1 MLDYFPKYFT
11 NKAIILYLISMILIS
26 LLFFSH
32 IMSLIWWILGFTAV
46 IGFFYF
52 SNIYSRKWS
61 NFTPNTFSKKI
72 FLTAFIIRVIWVL
85 FSYVL
90 YVIMTGQPFEFSV
103 GDAKMY
109 QRIAEALAETGF
121 GNYENVFWGM
131 PVSDRGYGTYLGV
144 LYMVVGNNILI
155 ARLIKALLGA
165 WMCVLIYKLSTR
177 NFGEAV
183 GRIAAIFCMLMP
195 NLIYYS
201 GLHLK
206 EAEMLF
212 LVVLFMERADSL
224 IRVHKYTFMTVIPT
238 LLIGGSLFFFRTV
251 LGATAMFSFF
261 TALIFSSR
269 RVMTMSK
276 KVVITGWVIVAL
288 AFFAGSTIINEV
300 EEIWESRYENQESSL
315 DFRAKRVGGNE
326 FAKYASKSV
335 FVPFIF
341 IIPFPTMVDVAH
353 QQNQQL
359 LHGGYVV
366 KNIIAFFVLFA
377 LIYIVREKKWRD
389 NIMIISFTVAYLIVV
404 ALSAFAQSE
413 RFHLPALP
421 FLLII
426 AAYGISNFSNS
437 DKKYFNWYLIMIF
450 LIFVAW
456 NWFKLAGRGLA

>member
-1 MLDYFPKYFT
+1 MLDYIPKYFT
-11 NKAIILYLISMILIS
+11 NKAITLYVIALLIVS
-26 LLFFSH
+26 LVFFSYT
-32 IMSLIWWILGFTAV
+32 MSILWWLFGIIEV
-46 IGFFYF
+46 VGFFYF
-52 SNIYSRKWS
+52 SNILTRKWG
-61 NFTPNTFSKKI
+61 NIYPARFQKKI
-72 FLTAFIIRVIWVL
+72 FLTAIIIRVVWVF

-90 YVIMTGQPFEFSV
+90 YTIMTGQPFEFSV

-109 QRIAEALAETGF
+109 QRLGEALAETGF

-144 LYMVVGNNILI
+144 LYMVVGNSIII

-165 WMCVLIYKLSTR
+165 WMCVLIYRLATR
-177 NFGEAV
+177 NFGEEV
-183 GRIAAIFCMLMP
+183 GRMAAIFCMLMP

-212 LVVLFMERADSL
+212 LTVLFIERADSL
-224 IRVHKYTFMTVIPT
+224 IRVHKYTLLTVIPT

-251 LGATAMFSFF
+251 LGATAMFSLF

-269 RVMTMSK
+269 RVLTMSK
-276 KVVITGWVIVAL
+276 KVVIIGWVVVAL
-288 AFFAGSTIINEV
+288 TFFAGSTIINEV
-300 EEIWESRYENQESSL
+300 EEIWESRFENQETSL
-315 DFRAKRVGGNE
+315 EYRSKREGGNA

-366 KNIIAFFVLFA
+366 KNVMAFFVLFA
-377 LIYIVREKKWRD
+377 LFFIIKEKKWRD
-389 NIMIISFTVAYLIVV
+389 NIMITSFTVAYLIVV

-421 FLLII
+421 FLLIL
-426 AAYGISNFSNS
+426 AAYGLSNISNNE
-437 DKKYFNWYLIMIF
+437 KKYFNWYLILLFFIF
-450 LIFVAW
+450 IAW
-456 NWFKLAGRGLA
+456 NWFKMAGRGLA